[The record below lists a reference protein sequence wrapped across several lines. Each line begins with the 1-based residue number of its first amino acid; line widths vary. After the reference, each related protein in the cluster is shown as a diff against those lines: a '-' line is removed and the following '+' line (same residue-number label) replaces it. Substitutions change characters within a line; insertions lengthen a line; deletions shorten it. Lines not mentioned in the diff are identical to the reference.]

1 MNSLSAMLAMIR
13 FSHTLFALPFAIL
26 SAIWAWATPFPNQ
39 QAVPFRWQQVVGIL
53 CCMVFARSAAM
64 AFNRLVDRHIDAVN
78 PRTATRHLPAG
89 TLKVKSVFW
98 FTCCNSVGFIA
109 SCFWFWPNPWP
120 VYLCI
125 PVLMF
130 LLGYSYAKRFT
141 AWSHYWLG
149 AALWLA
155 PLCAWIAI
163 RGQVLWENPTDLLPA
178 AALGLA
184 VFLWVGGF
192 DVIYACQD
200 VDFDRNHNLR
210 SLPVRWGVVGALR
223 GAALSHIL
231 MLITLAAL
239 PFAFPQ
245 LGLHWIYLS
254 GLVLVAVLI
263 GFEHFLVRPDD
274 LSRVNLAFFHV
285 NVVISLGLLVVGTL
299 DVIW

>member
-39 QAVPFRWQQVVGIL
+39 QAVPFRWQQVLGIL

-64 AFNRLVDRHIDAVN
+64 AFNRLVDRHIDANN

-89 TLKVKSVFW
+89 RLTVKSVFW
-98 FTCCNSVGFIA
+98 FTCCSSVGFIA

-125 PVLMF
+125 PVLLF

-178 AALGLA
+178 ATLGLA

-231 MLITLAAL
+231 MLITLAVL
-239 PFAFPQ
+239 PFAYPQ